1 MDHSITMLVAPL
13 PGIRLVEGNEEG
25 ESGSVL
31 GFRKGGDE
39 VLFASWSEEKD
50 VPMVWIPLGEFSPDP
65 EAIMPPDIVPAGEEE
80 QPAEGTVEKPGNPF
94 GRGGPRKRPGL
105 EG

>member
-1 MDHSITMLVAPL
+1 MDHGITMLVAPL
-13 PGIRLVEGNEEG
+13 PGIRIIEGNDEG

-39 VLFASWSEEKD
+39 VLFASWNDDKD

-65 EAIMPPDIVPAGEEE
+65 EAIMPPDIVPAEIEEA
-80 QPAEGTVEKPGNPF
+80 PAGEGTTEKPGNPF
-94 GRGGPRKRPGL
+94 GRGPKKRPGL